1 MDRKVKQKHNTQNKI
16 YARGKKYKCT
26 NNDNKMSKHDDQ
38 LQKYLSQ
45 AKTLKYYSMNFINMA
60 KVYHQIN
67 IESIGMENMSN
78 KNIKPKKLLYKHCQV
93 QFF

>member
-1 MDRKVKQKHNTQNKI
+1 
-16 YARGKKYKCT
+16 
-26 NNDNKMSKHDDQ
+26 
-38 LQKYLSQ
+38 
-45 AKTLKYYSMNFINMA
+45 MNFINMA